1 MTRPQHVCP
10 NKGCRGYALGSDD
23 EQEGAQRH
31 RKRGDAAL
39 VLLQRLQSCFARK
52 IADRRKSGKSHS
64 SPQVYRK
71 MANCDGLTFC
81 HVGLCQAHDVAGFR
95 EMALQ

>member
-31 RKRGDAAL
+31 RKRGDDAL

-52 IADRRKSGKSHS
+52 IALALFVAKAERAS
-64 SPQVYRK
+64 SPQLE
-71 MANCDGLTFC
+71 NPSDEL
-81 HVGLCQAHDVAGFR
+81 
-95 EMALQ
+95 